1 MIAPK
6 SQAVAVA
13 LSQNQN
19 RNQNSTDLLEI
30 PALRNQTILAPR
42 MQVLKTHTEVLL
54 MREQLARAKER
65 RVWLKV
71 KPFQSQAAHWPSLK
85 LNLEQ
90 RTRLAQTKADL
101 LRIQSLV
108 REKRQRDLEEVA
120 LVLGPVARLVKTQ
133 RRNQEAARILLCEES
148 AR

>member
-1 MIAPK
+1 MIAPT

-13 LSQNQN
+13 LNQN

-30 PALRNQTILAPR
+30 LALRNQTILAPR
-42 MQVLKTHTEVLL
+42 MQVLKTHREVLL

-65 RVWLKV
+65 RVWPKV
-71 KPFQSQAAHWPSLK
+71 KLFQSQAALWPSLK

-90 RTRLAQTKADL
+90 QTQLAQTKADL
-101 LRIQSLV
+101 LRIQSLA
-108 REKRQRDLEEVA
+108 RAKRQRDSEEVA
-120 LVLGPVARLVKTQ
+120 QVLGPVVRLVKTQ
-133 RRNQEAARILLCEES
+133 RRNQEAEKILLCEES